1 MAAKINELCRLE
13 KEGIQNARPT
23 LSQEK
28 NKKIDKGSSMYLV
41 RLDRY

>member
-13 KEGIQNARPT
+13 KEGTQNARPT
-23 LSQEK
+23 LSREK
-28 NKKIDKGSSMYLV
+28 KKKIDKGSSMYLV